1 MIGFGYLSYG
11 QAEQIPAAI
20 TGGLFLHTGRAAP
33 SRLPRFRAID
43 TPGDTESP

>member
-20 TGGLFLHTGRAAP
+20 TGGLFFTYGTVGAIMIDP
-33 SRLPRFRAID
+33 LPGYRYAR
-43 TPGDTESP
+43 